1 MNAYRADKE
10 TKFEP
15 KSSHRGKSLLLYELE
30 FHYVVGKKW
39 HILADTAAVVSLRGT
54 YIEYKLSNRR
64 PTRRGKTW
72 LLDDKTRYN
81 KSGKG
86 PRACIVA
93 AGFISSKGGCV
104 EAGFVG
110 GSITYWNSTLKRK
123 SLEDDDYHVCVIHM
137 DGASYHKNQTNRSPT
152 MKWTLDAMRTW
163 LADRHVNFSL
173 KETKTKLMERVT
185 PLKEKPIYMPIEL
198 IWATAKGRIAR
209 APKKTPTTLPPRSL
223 QG

>member
-1 MNAYRADKE
+1 MQ
-10 TKFEP
+10 
-15 KSSHRGKSLLLYELE
+15 LLLYELE

-93 AGFISSKGGCV
+93 AGFISSKGG
-104 EAGFVG
+104 
-110 GSITYWNSTLKRK
+110 STCKFQ
-123 SLEDDDYHVCVIHM
+123 LEGNENQV
-137 DGASYHKNQTNRSPT
+137 DGACYAIKREANLHGSNHSIQ
-152 MKWTLDAMRTW
+152 
-163 LADRHVNFSL
+163 V
-173 KETKTKLMERVT
+173 
-185 PLKEKPIYMPIEL
+185 
-198 IWATAKGRIAR
+198 
-209 APKKTPTTLPPRSL
+209 
-223 QG
+223 

>member
-1 MNAYRADKE
+1 MQ
-10 TKFEP
+10 
-15 KSSHRGKSLLLYELE
+15 LLLYELE

-123 SLEDDDYHVCVIHM
+123 SLEDDDYHESNKSKPNDEVDTRRNADVAGRSTCKFQLEGNENQV
-137 DGASYHKNQTNRSPT
+137 DGACYAIKREANLHGSNHSIQ
-152 MKWTLDAMRTW
+152 
-163 LADRHVNFSL
+163 V
-173 KETKTKLMERVT
+173 
-185 PLKEKPIYMPIEL
+185 
-198 IWATAKGRIAR
+198 
-209 APKKTPTTLPPRSL
+209 
-223 QG
+223 